1 MTWIDWTILVVLIGF
16 ITVVALSTRKY
27 MQSVADFLSASR
39 CAGKYLLGVADGIS
53 GLGAISIIALFEMN
67 YKAGFTASWWKLM
80 LLPVGVI
87 IASTGWVQY
96 RFRQTRA
103 MTMGQFFEIRYN
115 RSFRIFAAV
124 VGYISGM
131 LNFGIFPAVGC
142 RFFQYYC
149 GLPTWPVTFLGTE
162 IDLMY
167 GMIML
172 GLLAISLWFT
182 FMGGQIAVMVTDF
195 IQGMFVNIVFVILGI
210 YMLFFLFD
218 WQNIVNAA
226 IEFSPPDA
234 SLLNPMKTSGTD
246 NFNSTYFFIS
256 AFVSFYAFMAW
267 QGSQGYFSSAR
278 SPHDARMGR
287 VIGQLRNITQ
297 TLPLALLPV
306 CAFAF
311 LHHPNWA
318 TEAQGAHAILD
329 GIASDQIRS
338 QVTVTVASAQFLP
351 PGIMGLFAAVMLA
364 AFISTHDTYLH
375 SWGSIFIQDIVMPI
389 RQNVVG
395 DKVMEQGAHIRWLK
409 SSIFGVC
416 AFIFLFSLFFSQQQ
430 DILMFFALTGTIYL
444 GWAGSCIIGGLY
456 WKRGTAKGAWACA
469 IIGVILAFIGWY
481 LTYQWESS
489 QQILSS
495 LFPDTWVWATANW
508 PELLNPD
515 RFMISAQV
523 LFFWTI
529 VAMIL
534 IYVGVS
540 LLDNEEFNMDQLLHR
555 GAYAVDEDGQAAAAP
570 PQPPKRGLDIFKM
583 GPEFSK
589 GDKVL
594 FLGSYAY
601 IFLFFAVFMIGTIYM
616 LSSDISD
623 QAWGDFWWYFC
634 VVILLMTAA
643 ITTWVSIGGIK
654 DLKEL
659 YEMLGSIK
667 RDKHDD
673 GTVVGNRSLA
683 DLHAPTDASAET
695 QLGSDSSKRSE

>member
-1 MTWIDWTILVVLIGF
+1 LTWIDWTILVLLIGF
-16 ITVVALSTRKY
+16 ITAVAISTKKY

-80 LLPVGVI
+80 LLPVGVV

-103 MTMGQFFEIRYN
+103 MTMAQFFEIRYS
-115 RSFRIFAAV
+115 RSFRVFAGIM
-124 VGYISGM
+124 GYISGII
-131 LNFGIFPAVGC
+131 NFGIFPAVGG

-149 GLPTWPVTFLGTE
+149 GFPAWPATVAGFE

-167 GMIML
+167 GLIML
-172 GLLAISLWFT
+172 GLLGISLWFT

-195 IQGMFVNIVFVILGI
+195 IQGMFVNAVFVILGI

-218 WQNIVNAA
+218 WQVIVEAA
-226 IEFSPPDA
+226 IAYSPPDA

-246 NFNSTYFFIS
+246 NFNLNYFLIA
-256 AFVSFYAFMAW
+256 AFVSFYAYMAW

-311 LHHPNWA
+311 LHHPDFVA
-318 TEAQGAHAILD
+318 SAQGAHAILD
-329 GIASDQIRS
+329 GIESEQIRS

-375 SWGSIFIQDIVMPI
+375 SWGSIFVQDVVMPI
-389 RQNVVG
+389 RQNIVG
-395 DKVMEQGAHIRWLK
+395 DKVMEPETHIRWLK
-409 SSIFGVC
+409 YSIFGVC
-416 AFIFLFSLFFSQQQ
+416 LFIFLFSLLFNQQQ
-430 DILMFFALTGTIYL
+430 DILMFFALTGTIFL
-444 GWAGSCIIGGLY
+444 GWAGSVIIGGLY
-456 WKRGTAKGAWACA
+456 WKRGTTKGAWSCT
-469 IIGVILAFIGWY
+469 IVGVVLAFIGWY

-489 QQILSS
+489 QQILSGTFPS
-495 LFPDTWVWATANW
+495 LWASLTQSW
-508 PELLNPD
+508 PELLGDKCPY
-515 RFMISAQV
+515 SAQV

-529 VAMIL
+529 IVTVLTYIF
-534 IYVGVS
+534 VS

-555 GAYAVDEDGQAAAAP
+555 GEYAVDEDGNAAAEA

-583 GPEFSK
+583 GPEFTK

-594 FLGSYAY
+594 FIGSYIY
-601 IFLFFAVFMIGTIYM
+601 IFMFFAVFMIGTIYM
-616 LSSDISD
+616 LSTDIAD
-623 QAWGDFWWYFC
+623 PAWGEFWWYFC

-654 DLKEL
+654 NLKEL
-659 YEMLGSIK
+659 YAMLGSIK
-667 RDKHDD
+667 RDEYDD
-673 GTVVGNRSLA
+673 GTVVGHRSLA
-683 DLHAPTDASAET
+683 DVHDSVGSTSAEAQIADRT
-695 QLGSDSSKRSE
+695 DRPE